1 GHSRSNIY
9 RILGLARNRPMI
21 FRKLKLPHSDIRL
34 REFYISGGDSIPYLA
49 FGVALFDW
57 GVGNATS

>member
-1 GHSRSNIY
+1 
-9 RILGLARNRPMI
+9 MW
-21 FRKLKLPHSDIRL
+21 L
-34 REFYISGGDSIPYLA
+34 RDFYISGGDSIPYLA